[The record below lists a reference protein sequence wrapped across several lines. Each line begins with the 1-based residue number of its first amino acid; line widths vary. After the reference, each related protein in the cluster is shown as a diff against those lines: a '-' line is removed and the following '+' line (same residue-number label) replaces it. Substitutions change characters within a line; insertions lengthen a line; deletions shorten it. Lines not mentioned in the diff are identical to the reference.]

1 QLCLNLI
8 RKACEAQQAGGGV
21 RVTTRRDGERGVAE
35 FAARGPGVPAEES
48 ARIFEPF
55 YSTKESTG
63 LGLSISYSIVT
74 QHGGELAVQ
83 DREGGGAIFRIRF
96 PAAEARV
103 G

>member
-1 QLCLNLI
+1 MNGIDLTT
-8 RKACEAQQAGGGV
+8 ASSGAQP
-21 RVTTRRDGERGVAE
+21 DSLH
-35 FAARGPGVPAEES
+35 RGPGVPAEES

-63 LGLSISYSIVT
+63 LGLSICYSIVT